1 MLNRILLGLFA
12 LLASSSHAGDIPSA
26 SAPQVGLSIIKTS
39 KVTVPEALIYPG
51 GSLSNKVDSNF
62 VAFLIKH
69 GDQHLLFDTGLSSK
83 VDEEYAQDMR
93 RWQQPF
99 FRYEA
104 PVISARQQ
112 LDSAGV
118 GPIKQIILS
127 HSHWDHAGGIRDFPD
142 VPVLLPQQEMPLI
155 AQPSKGAG
163 GTWASQ
169 VADKN
174 IRWQPFS
181 FKPVAFMGFDASL
194 DLFNDGTVVLVPLFG
209 HTPGSVGLFVTVD
222 SGKRYFLLGDVVWSA
237 KALQDASP
245 KFLPASLIVDMNRS
259 LTQQSIEQ
267 IRQLQRQHPEI
278 VMVPA
283 HDGLVHQTLGYFP
296 AWAK

>member
-1 MLNRILLGLFA
+1 MDEG
-12 LLASSSHAGDIPSA
+12 
-26 SAPQVGLSIIKTS
+26 
-39 KVTVPEALIYPG
+39 KV
-51 GSLSNKVDSNF
+51 K
-62 VAFLIKH
+62 
-69 GDQHLLFDTGLSSK
+69 
-83 VDEEYAQDMR
+83 
-93 RWQQPF
+93 
-99 FRYEA
+99 
-104 PVISARQQ
+104 
-112 LDSAGV
+112 SAGTDDQ
-118 GPIKQIILS
+118 GDYNIDGTPKEIFQEYGTGSDERRYTFTYGTYGGYTRLS
-127 HSHWDHAGGIRDFPD
+127 QVKA
-142 VPVLLPQQEMPLI
+142 ET
-155 AQPSKGAG
+155 KTG

-194 DLFNDGTVVLVPLFG
+194 DVFNDGTVVLVPLFG

-222 SGKRYFLLGDVVWSA
+222 SGKRFFLLGDVVWSA

-283 HDGLVHQTLGYFP
+283 HDGLVHQAMGYFP